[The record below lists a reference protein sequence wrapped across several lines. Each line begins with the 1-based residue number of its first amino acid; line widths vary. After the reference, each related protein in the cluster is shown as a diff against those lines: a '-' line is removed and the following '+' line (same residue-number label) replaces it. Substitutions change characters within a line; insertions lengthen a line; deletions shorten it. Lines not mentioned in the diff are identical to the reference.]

1 VRARAVAW
9 ILLVIALGAACAVQ
23 LGSGSRIQTDLL
35 AMLPATERN
44 AAAEAAAARLGE
56 LAGKRAVFLVS
67 AADAQ
72 RSKAAAV
79 RLGALLADSG
89 AFARVQTTLPP
100 FDPASV
106 ARFYTPYRFRVAAAG
121 EPLAGDADVWRS
133 RLATRLASPVAGV
146 PGAGPEVDPFGTL
159 GRFIAELPFRSMRLQ
174 LEDNLLVVHD
184 QARVHVLVSAELA
197 GSPYTPEVQQKS
209 VAAYDAAKAVLER
222 EIADVRIVRTG
233 TVFFGAAARQS
244 AEHDTRIIG
253 LGSLAGIA
261 LMLVVLFRSA
271 RHLLLGLACIGAG
284 LLTATVVCLAI
295 YRELNVLT
303 IVAGSSLIGVVI
315 DYPLQY
321 FARHLESGE
330 WKPLEALASITPAIG
345 IGVASAVLGYAALFI
360 APFPGLRQ
368 IAVFSV
374 VGLLAAF
381 ATVYLLLPWGLARPA
396 RARFPQWPVRLIG
409 AWRRAFTPR
418 RVAWSIA
425 VLAIAI
431 APGLATLKAGDDVRA
446 LIAPPA
452 DLVDDD
458 ARIREL
464 VGLAATSQFFL
475 IEGDSE
481 AQVLEREER
490 LGERLAQLVRRGE
503 LGAYQAIS
511 SFVPSP
517 QRQQRIAREY
527 TAAAPELG
535 ATLREAGFRTGIVD
549 SFESQLRAP
558 QDSPLHVGAW
568 LDAPFSA
575 PFRHLW
581 LSDIGEGAA
590 SAVIPAGFRDT
601 SVLGAAA
608 RDLAG
613 VTFVD
618 KAGSISALL
627 GHYRSVT
634 AAALAFAFPLVGLG
648 LAWRYGVKGA
658 VVVLLPPLLGIGA
671 ALAATAYAGAALS
684 LFNVL
689 ALVLVLGIGVDYSV
703 FLKEGGERLPAAVL
717 GVVLA
722 AATTLLSFGLL
733 ALSGTPALRAFGST
747 LAVGVSV
754 AALLSPIVLSASGRA
769 R

>member
-1 VRARAVAW
+1 
-9 ILLVIALGAACAVQ
+9 
-23 LGSGSRIQTDLL
+23 
-35 AMLPATERN
+35 
-44 AAAEAAAARLGE
+44 
-56 LAGKRAVFLVS
+56 
-67 AADAQ
+67 
-72 RSKAAAV
+72 
-79 RLGALLADSG
+79 
-89 AFARVQTTLPP
+89 
-100 FDPASV
+100 
-106 ARFYTPYRFRVAAAG
+106 
-121 EPLAGDADVWRS
+121 
-133 RLATRLASPVAGV
+133 
-146 PGAGPEVDPFGTL
+146 
-159 GRFIAELPFRSMRLQ
+159 
-174 LEDNLLVVHD
+174 
-184 QARVHVLVSAELA
+184 
-197 GSPYTPEVQQKS
+197 VQQKS
-209 VAAYDAAKAVLER
+209 VAAYAAAKAVLES
-222 EIADVRIVRTG
+222 ELPDVRIVRTG
-233 TVFFGAAARQS
+233 TVFFGAAARES
-244 AEHDTRIIG
+244 AERDTRVIG
-253 LGSLAGIA
+253 AGSLAGIA
-261 LMLVVLFRSA
+261 LMLIVLFRSA
-271 RHLLLGLACIGAG
+271 RHLLLGLACVAAG
-284 LLTATVVCLAI
+284 LLTATVVCLAM
-295 YRELNVLT
+295 YRELNLLT

-368 IAVFSV
+368 IAAFSV

-381 ATVYLLLPWGLARPA
+381 ATVYLLLPWGLTKPA
-396 RARFPQWPVRLIG
+396 RAPFPQWPSRLLD
-409 AWRRAFTPR
+409 ACRRAFTPR
-418 RVAWSIA
+418 RVAWSAAI
-425 VLAIAI
+425 LAIAI
-431 APGLATLKAGDDVRA
+431 APGLMRLHAGDDVRA
-446 LIAPPA
+446 LISPPA

-475 IEGDSE
+475 VEGDSE

-490 LGERLAQLVRRGE
+490 LTERLAPLVQKGA
-503 LGAYQAIS
+503 LGAVQAIS

-517 QRQQRIAREY
+517 ERQHEIAREY

-535 ATLREAGFRTGIVD
+535 ATLREAGFRAEIID
-549 SFESQLRAP
+549 RIDAQLRAP
-558 QDSPLHVGAW
+558 ETTLLHVGAW
-568 LDAPFSA
+568 LEAPFSA

-581 LSDIGEGAA
+581 LAGVGAGAA
-590 SAVIPAGFRDT
+590 SAVIPAGFKDT
-601 SVLGAAA
+601 SVLAAA
-608 RDLAG
+608 ASDLPG

-618 KAGSISALL
+618 KAGSISALF

-634 AAALAFAFPLVGLG
+634 AAALAFALPLVGLG

-658 VVVLLPPLLGIGA
+658 AAVLLAPVFGIAA
-671 ALAATAYAGAALS
+671 ALAATAYAGAAVS

-703 FLKEGGERLPAAVL
+703 FLREGGERLPAAVL

-754 AALLSPIVLSASGRA
+754 AALLSPIVLSAGGRT